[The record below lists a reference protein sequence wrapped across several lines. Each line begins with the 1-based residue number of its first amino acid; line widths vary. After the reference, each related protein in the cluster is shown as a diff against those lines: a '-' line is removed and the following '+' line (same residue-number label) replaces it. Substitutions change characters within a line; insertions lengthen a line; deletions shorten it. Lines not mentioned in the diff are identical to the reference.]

1 MRQLYSNWK
10 KFYTG
15 HFSKLYKFGFI
26 QINIHHPNL
35 DELMFRIIFFVQT
48 KVAYFFITIVS
59 SSYLFPSCPHG
70 EMFFM
75 SLIMFCYSI
84 PSVSQVISLGVF
96 YKFFFF
102 LSFPSIFSHF
112 LPSLHPSLLCG
123 LCGLFHCYVE
133 DSKIKKK
140 EGSSYF
146 TGLPSLVEE
155 RDANKQLLYNVN
167 KKLVGI
173 YIKHNSPT
181 IFPCTFSN
189 YLLFSNH

>member
-1 MRQLYSNWK
+1 MRHLYFNWK
-10 KFYTG
+10 KFYIG

-26 QINIHHPNL
+26 QINIYHPNL
-35 DELMFRIIFFVQT
+35 DELMFRIISFVQT
-48 KVAYFFITIVS
+48 KVEYFLITSVS

-84 PSVSQVISLGVF
+84 PSGSQVISLGVF

-102 LSFPSIFSHF
+102 PSFPSIFSYF

-123 LCGLFHCYVE
+123 LRRFKDL
-133 DSKIKKK
+133 KKG
-140 EGSSYF
+140 GSSYF
-146 TGLPSLVEE
+146 LGVPSLVEE

-167 KKLVGI
+167 KNWWLSI
-173 YIKHNSPT
+173 
-181 IFPCTFSN
+181 
-189 YLLFSNH
+189 